1 MEHSEK
7 ETKKTDYKAVIIL
20 AVLALI
26 FVICAVML
34 IRILLEYKEGEDTYK
49 EIANKVLQPVQ
60 PQEQTTPDGIGPTQ
74 ANEPFVYNHEALL
87 EINPQGVGYLVIPS
101 IDVQLPI
108 VRGSDNEYY
117 LNHTFDRKNNSSG
130 TLFVDSRITGGI
142 EASHV
147 IIYGHNMRNGS
158 MFAGLLKYMQSGFY
172 TSGENQYVYVYKGE
186 DILRYT
192 IFSVYESE
200 AQSDTYTYNFSTV
213 DAMRFYAEQM
223 KEKSL
228 YDTGVDISETT
239 QVLTLS
245 TCTADGERRIVVQAK
260 LDTSP

>member
-1 MEHSEK
+1 M
-7 ETKKTDYKAVIIL
+7 A
-20 AVLALI
+20 
-26 FVICAVML
+26 CCMQ
-34 IRILLEYKEGEDTYK
+34 EDG
-49 EIANKVLQPVQ
+49 ANKVLQPVQ

-74 ANEPFVYNHEALL
+74 ANELFVYNH
-87 EINPQGVGYLVIPS
+87 
-101 IDVQLPI
+101 
-108 VRGSDNEYY
+108 
-117 LNHTFDRKNNSSG
+117 
-130 TLFVDSRITGGI
+130 